1 MYNKYLIFFWMKTEI
16 VILYLLKIF
25 VCTEEP
31 KKVCV
36 HAFCLCSV
44 IVELQHGIY
53 MITYSAVCSHLLS
66 VCLFVVLCCFVVSSF
81 LPLPDCVHTP
91 RRHATTH
98 LHLSLFTISLSLLSF
113 LLTHEFHQ
121 HQIIILKNLDHLIFD
136 VYLMHHLFDQFDLL
150 LLNL

>member
-1 MYNKYLIFFWMKTEI
+1 MYRR
-16 VILYLLKIF
+16 
-25 VCTEEP
+25 TEEGMCTRLLP
-31 KKVCV
+31 VLGNTC
-36 HAFCLCSV
+36 
-44 IVELQHGIY
+44 Y
-53 MITYSAVCSHLLS
+53 NMTNMITYSAVCSHLFRVS
-66 VCLFVVLCCFVVSSF
+66 FCCIVVLLF
-81 LPLPDCVHTP
+81 LLFFLSLTVHTP

-98 LHLSLFTISLSLLSF
+98 LSLFTIFLSLLSF